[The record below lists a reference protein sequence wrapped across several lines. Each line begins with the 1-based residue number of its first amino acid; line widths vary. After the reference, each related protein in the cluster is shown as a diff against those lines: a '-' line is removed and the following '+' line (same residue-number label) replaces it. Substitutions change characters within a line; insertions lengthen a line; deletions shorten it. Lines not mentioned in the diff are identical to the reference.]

1 MNRRNSGVEHFDRL
15 CEACFGLLHGNEQ
28 LTVNLAAED
37 QQYHRFNHSKVRQ
50 STAVA
55 QRRCHFRFQSSGRRV
70 TYSVDLTGDVTL
82 DIATARSLIERG
94 REEVRVLPEDPFVTP
109 MENHGRSDEHHAG
122 HLPEPEE
129 LLKQVS
135 LQAGASDLAGLY
147 AGGSQLRAS
156 RNSEGL
162 RHVFSTESFFL
173 DYSLFTRNTQGEN
186 KAVKALYSGRQWDD
200 THFADSLQQSRAR
213 LDMLQQESHSLSP
226 GNYRVFFS
234 PAAVQS
240 LLSLFSW
247 GAVSYGAWKKGDS
260 ALKRLV
266 EGELQL
272 SPLFS
277 LAENFNLG
285 LTPRFNSL
293 GEVAP
298 EKLAVIEQGIVRQL
312 LINSRTAR
320 EYGITGNGAESGEGL
335 RSPEIA
341 SGDLEEADV
350 LSALGTGLYVSNLHY
365 LNWSDLLNAR
375 ITGMTRYAC
384 FWVENGEIVAPIRDL
399 RFDESLY
406 RVFGSELEA
415 ITRTSQ
421 IMMNTDTY
429 IQRSLGG
436 SKVPGLMVRDF
447 RFTL

>member
-37 QQYHRFNHSKVRQ
+37 QQYLRFNHSKVRQ

-109 MENHGRSDEHHAG
+109 IENHGRSDEHHVG

-129 LLKQVS
+129 LLRQVS

-162 RHVFSTESFFL
+162 RHVFSTESFFF

-298 EKLAVIEQGIVRQL
+298 EKLAVIEQGVVRQL

-320 EYGITGNGAESGEGL
+320 EFGVNGNGAESGEGL

>member
-37 QQYHRFNHSKVRQ
+37 QQYLRFNHSKVRQ

-109 MENHGRSDEHHAG
+109 IENHGRSDEHHAG
-122 HLPEPEE
+122 QLPEPEE

-162 RHVFSTESFFL
+162 RHVFSTESFFF

-298 EKLAVIEQGIVRQL
+298 ENLPVIEQGVVRQL

-320 EYGITGNGAESGEGL
+320 EFGVNGNGAESGEGL

>member
-1 MNRRNSGVEHFDRL
+1 MNMRNSGVEHFDRL

-28 LTVNLAAED
+28 LTLNLAAED
-37 QQYHRFNHSKVRQ
+37 QQYLRFNQSKVRQ

-55 QRRCHFRFQSSGRRV
+55 QRRCHLRFQSSSRRV
-70 TYSVDLTGDVTL
+70 TYSVDLTGDL
-82 DIATARSLIERG
+82 SQDIATARSLMERG

-122 HLPEPEE
+122 HLPEPQEI
-129 LLKQVS
+129 LKQVS
-135 LQAGASDLAGLY
+135 LQAGTSDLAGLY

-173 DYSLFTRNTQGEN
+173 DYSLFTQNAQGEN

-200 THFADSLQQSRAR
+200 AHFADSLQQSRAR
-213 LDMLQQESHSLSP
+213 LDLLQQESHTLSP

-240 LLSLFSW
+240 LLGLFSW

-260 ALKRLV
+260 ALKRLI
-266 EGELQL
+266 ECELQL

-298 EKLAVIEQGIVRQL
+298 ENLSVIERGVVRQL

-320 EYGITGNGAESGEGL
+320 EYGVAGNGAESGEGL
-335 RSPEIA
+335 RSPEMA
-341 SGDLEEADV
+341 SGELEETDV

-365 LNWSDLLNAR
+365 LNWSDLQNAR

-415 ITRTSQ
+415 ITRTSH

-429 IQRSLGG
+429 IQRALGG
-436 SKVPGLMVRDF
+436 SKIPGILVRDF